1 VKEGICMDTKIA
13 RVEDVQENIDVILEA
28 AETIKSGGIVAFPTE
43 TVYGLGA
50 DALNP
55 KAVEKIFKAK
65 GRPQDNPLIV
75 HVFDKKIDELVE
87 SVPKI
92 GKQLIEA
99 FWPGPI
105 TLILKKKAI
114 IPDVTSAALD
124 TIGIRMPD
132 NEIALKLIELAGT
145 PIAAPSAN
153 ISGKPSPTDIERCIE
168 DLSGKVDFIIG
179 GSKSNV
185 GVESTILD
193 ITVDPPCILRPGGIT
208 LEMLREYDQ
217 RIYIDPS
224 IMEKGDLNSR
234 PKAPG
239 MKYKHYAPKAKV
251 KIIKG
256 NQEKTIEKIND
267 LVQNYIENGLRVGIM
282 TCDERV
288 KCYNKDAEIIPIGSE
303 NNMQE
308 IARNLFEALRSFDD
322 RKVDIILSEAFTEKG
337 VGIAI
342 MNRLKKA
349 AAYDILE
356 L

>member
-1 VKEGICMDTKIA
+1 MDTKIA
-13 RVEDVQENIDVILEA
+13 RVEDVQEDIEVILEA
-28 AETIKSGGIVAFPTE
+28 AKTIKNGGIVAFPTE

-75 HVFDKKIDELVE
+75 HVFDKKIDWLVE
-87 SVPKI
+87 SVPEI
-92 GKQLIEA
+92 GKKLIDA

-105 TLILKKKAI
+105 TLIMKKKPV
-114 IPDVTSAALD
+114 IPDITSASLD

-132 NEIALKLIELAGT
+132 NDIALKLIELSGT

-185 GVESTILD
+185 GVESTIID

-208 LEMLREYDQ
+208 LEMLREYDE

-224 IMEKGDLNSR
+224 IMEKSDLNSR

-256 NQEKTIEKIND
+256 NREKTIEKIND
-267 LVQNYIENGLRVGIM
+267 LVQNYIENGLKVGIM
-282 TCDERV
+282 TCHERV
-288 KCYNKDAEIIPIGSE
+288 KCYNNNAEIISIGSE

-322 RKVDIILSEAFTEKG
+322 RNVDIILSEAFIEKG

>member
-1 VKEGICMDTKIA
+1 METRVAKIDDI
-13 RVEDVQENIDVILEA
+13 EKNIDIIKEA
-28 AETIKSGGIVAFPTE
+28 AEIIKNGGIVAFPTE

-55 KAVEKIFKAK
+55 EAVQKIFIAK
-65 GRPQDNPLIV
+65 GRPQDNPLII
-75 HVFDKKIDELVE
+75 HVAKKEIGNLVQDISE
-87 SVPKI
+87 I
-92 GKQLIEA
+92 GKMVIDKY
-99 FWPGPI
+99 WPGPI
-105 TLILKKKAI
+105 TLILKKRGI
-114 IPDVTSAALD
+114 IPDVTSASLD

-132 NEIALKLIELAGT
+132 NSVALKLIELSGT

-153 ISGKPSPTDIERCIE
+153 ISGKPSPTDIERCVE

-179 GSKSNV
+179 GEKSNV

-193 ITVDPPCILRPGGIT
+193 VTVDPPCILRPGGIT
-208 LEMLREYDQ
+208 LEMLREIDS

-224 IMEKGDLNSR
+224 IMEKAGSNLK

-239 MKYKHYAPKAKV
+239 MKYRHYSPNAKV

-256 NQEKTIEKIND
+256 NPEKTIEKIND
-267 LVQNYIENGLRVGIM
+267 LVQNYIDNGFKVGVM
-282 TCDERV
+282 TCDERAGLYS
-288 KCYNKDAEIIPIGSE
+288 KKAEVISLGSE
-303 NNMQE
+303 HNVQE
-308 IARNLFEALRSFDD
+308 VARNLFEVLRSFDD
-322 RKVDIILSEAFTEKG
+322 KKIDIILSESFQEKG

-349 AAYDILE
+349 AGYDILE